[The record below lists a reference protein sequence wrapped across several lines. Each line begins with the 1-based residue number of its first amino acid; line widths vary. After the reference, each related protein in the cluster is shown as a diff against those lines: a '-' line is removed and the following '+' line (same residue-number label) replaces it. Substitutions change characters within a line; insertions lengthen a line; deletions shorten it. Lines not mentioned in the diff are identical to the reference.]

1 MSEIITCTIESLS
14 DTQYHLLEYYV
25 HSDAPLTC
33 RVPTRPFVPSIEE
46 SELQNAVSDDDDN
59 TVPINGDDGTYGDSE
74 GTSYTPLMF
83 ALQGTLQQSH
93 LHVWSD
99 INVLLHQISAVESP
113 TEQQTKKVLKTPGYV
128 VAGTAYSLPELH
140 TRSEPE
146 SERET
151 VLDDESIIEN
161 ARNPWTAG
169 HGTKVVR
176 GEPLTF
182 RFRVRWVSGADSLGW
197 LDNKD
202 ERAEQA
208 LRKWLTKVVL
218 FFSVAGVGALLATY
232 YERAIRQKR
241 GARGWHGDGILGRP
255 FGGLR
260 RRTGSMSGITY
271 GNSGRANGYGGFV
284 RTGTGTTSPGY
295 GYGYG
300 GYGKKE

>member
-1 MSEIITCTIESLS
+1 M
-14 DTQYHLLEYYV
+14 LEYYV

-33 RVPTRPFVPSIEE
+33 RVPTRPSVPRVKE
-46 SELQNAVSDDDDN
+46 SESQIDDD
-59 TVPINGDDGTYGDSE
+59 TVPVDGDDGTYGDSE
-74 GTSYTPLMF
+74 GTSYTPLMI

-99 INVLLHQISAVESP
+99 INVLLHQISAIESP
-113 TEQQTKKVLKTPGYV
+113 TEKQSKKVVKTPGYV

-140 TRSEPE
+140 TRLGPDG
-146 SERET
+146 ERET

-208 LRKWLTKVVL
+208 VRKWLTRVVL
-218 FFSVAGVGALLATY
+218 FFLVAGIGALLATY
-232 YERAIRQKR
+232 YERVIRQRR

-255 FGGLR
+255 FGGFR
-260 RRTGSMSGITY
+260 RRTGSMSGVTY
-271 GNSGRANGYGGFV
+271 GNSGKANGYGGFA
-284 RTGTGTTSPGY
+284 RTGTTSGGY